1 MSNEKY
7 MFDNPES
14 TRECAYNELLMMG
27 EDPMDAWAAMEMM
40 DFADDYEEP
49 FEDDDD
55 CEMSDEEMVALIES
69 WGKYDAP
76 SCTYGDY
83 SPSNPWDAPGMSVRD
98 FI

>member
-14 TRECAYNELLMMG
+14 SRECTYNELLMMG

-40 DFADDYEEP
+40 DFADDHEDP
-49 FEDDDD
+49 FEDDEEEVD
-55 CEMSDEEMVALIES
+55 MSDEAIDALVAS
-69 WGKYDAP
+69 WDIS
-76 SCTYGDY
+76 SCTNGDY

>member
-40 DFADDYEEP
+40 DFADDYDDEE
-49 FEDDDD
+49 E
-55 CEMSDEEMVALIES
+55 CGWSDEALDTMIAS
-69 WGKYDAP
+69 WEVS
-76 SCTYGDY
+76 SCTNGDY
-83 SPSNPWDAPGMSVRD
+83 SPSNPWDAPGMSVKD